1 MLHGLAAI
9 CHEAGNGGYIGSHC
23 PKQCAPPLYSAVNSL
38 WHPSRTNRNE
48 KTLPTRNDEEPVK
61 KLRGTTD
68 IWEMSV
74 TRNYRITFQW
84 KGQSVLLRNIGS
96 HAILKK
102 P

>member
-1 MLHGLAAI
+1 VSFVLFV
-9 CHEAGNGGYIGSHC
+9 
-23 PKQCAPPLYSAVNSL
+23 VNSL

-61 KLRGTTD
+61 KLKGTTD

-74 TRNYRITFQW
+74 TRNYRITFQRE
-84 KGQSVLLRNIGS
+84 GEIVLLRNIGS

-102 P
+102 T